1 MNVYT
6 IADDLGKAS
15 SAKKKARRAKAKKG
29 GQKFGRALALVTLA
43 IPRGAFLSFVAL
55 NIGGLA
61 TRLKKLQTLKRFG
74 KVAQLWKKLGGLQ
87 KVFDKAINTGAKKK
101 PVFISKKARAKF
113 NTKMKGMSGLG
124 RYNWQ
129 TFERVADNT
138 INDEIAAAPA
148 IPVIVAAASAILAGI
163 IPIIKKEFAAAG
175 MKKEAQEAGQFEEEN
190 KETLQQEI
198 KTQQA
203 DENRA
208 QAQEVSEE
216 EEVEVSEEESM
227 DGLYGPEETANLI
240 TTLGSAGASLVG
252 LIGKAVKRKAKKK
265 GGKKFANTL
274 IKISEK
280 APGEAEAYFTG
291 KYLQK
296 TGAIDAARNFQ
307 TGAGKYG
314 IWIGVAG
321 AVAVVGALF
330 LSKKK

>member
-29 GQKFGRALALVTLA
+29 GQKLGRALALVTLA

-61 TRLKKLQTLKRFG
+61 TRLKKLQSLKKFG

-101 PVFISKKARAKF
+101 AVFISKKARAKF
-113 NTKMKGMSGLG
+113 DTKMKGMNGLG

-129 TFERVADNT
+129 TFEKVADNT
-138 INDEIAAAPA
+138 INEDIGVAPA
-148 IPVIVAAASAILAGI
+148 IPVIVAAASAILGGI
-163 IPIIKKEFAAAG
+163 IPIIKKEFEAAG
-175 MKKEAQEAGQFEEEN
+175 MRKEAQEAGQLEEEN

-198 KTQQA
+198 RTQQA
-203 DENRA
+203 DENKA
-208 QAQEVSEE
+208 QAQEGSEE
-216 EEVEVSEEESM
+216 EEESIE
-227 DGLYGPEETANLI
+227 GLYGPEETANLVS
-240 TTLGSAGASLVG
+240 TLGSAGASLIG

-265 GGKKFANTL
+265 GGKKFADTL

-296 TGAIDAARNFQ
+296 AGAIDAARNFQ

>member
-15 SAKKKARRAKAKKG
+15 NAKKKARRAKAKKG

-138 INDEIAAAPA
+138 INEEIGAAPA
-148 IPVIVAAASAILAGI
+148 IPVIVAAASAILGGI
-163 IPIIKKEFAAAG
+163 IPIIKKEFEAAG
-175 MKKEAQEAGQFEEEN
+175 MRKEAQEAGQLEEEN

-198 KTQQA
+198 RTQQA
-203 DENRA
+203 DENKA
-208 QAQEVSEE
+208 QAQEGSGEE
-216 EEVEVSEEESM
+216 EEESM
-227 DGLYGPEETANLI
+227 EGLYGTEETANLV

-296 TGAIDAARNFQ
+296 AGAIDAARNFQ